1 MGEFRTTE
9 GEGLPEDSQQRKSRF
24 WRNFW
29 KILSIVAVVGVV
41 GYLIPVTRY
50 ATARGYVTTMDY
62 AEVRSPVTG
71 IVSKILVHSGDMV
84 EEGQVLVELNS
95 AEEEATLSE
104 TRARVSKL
112 RTEMERRQAEM
123 SIDLERRSVEL
134 SEQKRAHGDNLRVAE
149 LEKANAES
157 RLDLTKEL
165 VEKGLKSQRE
175 LEDIRLQKEL
185 SDVRLE
191 SLQKKDFAIYE
202 TLLARDKEKYA
213 SEMHALEEELAALE
227 EAVRRA
233 EARIELRKVRAPI
246 AGQVVRYE
254 FVVGELLQ
262 PNYVIY
268 EIFGGA
274 TQVLKLRVDE
284 RYATRIGT
292 GQKYR
297 ARLAIY
303 NGSIQRIYFHGEVSY
318 LRNVIQNDGESSYR
332 MAYCTFD
339 AGDYPIQPGTTAEA
353 RIYYAKS
360 SFWSF
365 LLNLEP

>member
-1 MGEFRTTE
+1 MGEFRTTD
-9 GEGLPEDSQQRKSRF
+9 GEGMPEDASQKRKRI
-24 WRNFW
+24 W
-29 KILSIVAVVGVV
+29 KRIWKIVAVLLVVGVAGWLV
-41 GYLIPVTRY
+41 PVNRY
-50 ATARGYVTTMDY
+50 ATARGYVTTREY

-71 IVSKILVHSGDMV
+71 IVSKILVSSGDMV

-112 RTEMERRQAEM
+112 KTEMERRQAEM

-134 SEQKRAHGDNLRVAE
+134 TEKKREHGDALRVAE
-149 LEKANAES
+149 LELENASS
-157 RLDLTKEL
+157 RLELTSDL
-165 VEKGLKSQRE
+165 VSKGLKSQRE
-175 LEDIRLQKEL
+175 LEDVRLQKEL
-185 SDVRLE
+185 CQVRLE
-191 SLQKKDFAIYE
+191 ALNRKDFKIYDD
-202 TLLARDKEKYA
+202 LLERDRAKYA

-262 PNYVIY
+262 PTYVIY
-268 EIFGGA
+268 EIFGG
-274 TQVLKLRVDE
+274 TEQVLKLRVDE

-297 ARLAIY
+297 ARLASY
-303 NGSIQRIYFHGEVSY
+303 NGSIQRIYFRGEIQY
-318 LRNVIQNDGESSYR
+318 LRDVIQNDGENSYR
-332 MAYCTFD
+332 MAYCSFD
-339 AGDYPIQPGTTAEA
+339 PGEYAIQPGTTAEA
-353 RIYYAKS
+353 RIYYARS